1 MTPALK
7 TCSDESSFSVR
18 QCPQTTTF
26 EERFYL
32 AARYLTA
39 RPVRFQTKWSEKSGA
54 GPWVGIHLHGS
65 MTGNTT
71 AAAATTTATGL
82 QEIAYLPSSSCSMF

>member
-1 MTPALK
+1 MPNAIVEGDGGRLCLTLHYHHQNDSCI
-7 TCSDESSFSVR
+7 TTGSDESIFSVR
-18 QCPQTTTF
+18 QCPLTTTF

-54 GPWVGIHLHGS
+54 GPR
-65 MTGNTT
+65 
-71 AAAATTTATGL
+71 
-82 QEIAYLPSSSCSMF
+82 